1 MRLTPHFELEEFTQS
16 STALRLG
23 IDNTPGP
30 EIVKR
35 LKVVAE
41 KLEVIRQAA
50 FLQSNAIII
59 SSGYRSPH
67 LNRVVGG
74 SKNSAHIWG
83 WAADIKVRGFTAL
96 ELARIIQDSG
106 IEFDQL
112 IQEGTWVH
120 VSFDPKMRGQILTA
134 KFVGGIAHYTE
145 GLHATV

>member
-30 EIVKR
+30 EVVKR

-67 LNRVVGG
+67 LNLVVGG

-96 ELARIIQDSG
+96 ELARIMEEASSV
-106 IEFDQL
+106 ERL
-112 IQEGTWVH
+112 
-120 VSFDPKMRGQILTA
+120 VSPRRSAAASALASFSCS
-134 KFVGGIAHYTE
+134 FVFCSNPI
-145 GLHATV
+145 